1 MSATG
6 LIFGHGEAH
15 GDASDPPENIGSGG
29 RQMHTTR
36 GATARQEARSAN
48 IVQPDLELVAVAS
61 DESFKVWSHGYPYRT
76 VRWHFHP
83 EYEIHLITATTGKY
97 FVGDYI
103 GNFAPGNLV
112 MAGSNLPHNWV
123 SHVPQGGQVD
133 ERGLVLQFDAGF
145 VERATRAFP
154 ELKRVEGLLDA
165 SRWGVLFAQKTGLAA
180 EPIMREMMGA
190 QGIRRI
196 TLFITLL
203 DLLLQSV
210 EPVKLASAAYR
221 AEPARYA
228 GTRIDHV
235 LAYIGKNLSQELR
248 ETELAELSGQS
259 VSAFSR
265 YFRRHTGVPFVQYV
279 NRLRINLACQLLMA
293 GELSVTDICY
303 QVGFNNLS
311 NFNRQFLLLKAM
323 SPSRWRAWQQLNAAS
338 ASESPD
344 AAHASQ
350 AFG

>member
-1 MSATG
+1 
-6 LIFGHGEAH
+6 
-15 GDASDPPENIGSGG
+15 
-29 RQMHTTR
+29 MHTTR

-180 EPIMREMMGA
+180 EPIMREMMVA

>member
-1 MSATG
+1 
-6 LIFGHGEAH
+6 
-15 GDASDPPENIGSGG
+15 
-29 RQMHTTR
+29 MHTTR